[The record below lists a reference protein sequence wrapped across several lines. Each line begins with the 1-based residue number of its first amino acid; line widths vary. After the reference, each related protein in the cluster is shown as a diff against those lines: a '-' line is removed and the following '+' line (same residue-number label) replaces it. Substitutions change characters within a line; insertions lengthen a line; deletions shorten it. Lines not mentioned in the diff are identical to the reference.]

1 MAAGPQPRRFA
12 ALGGNF
18 FRNALGRLMDERR
31 PTDAESARPFPVP
44 LRSGCFEPLPARTGL
59 VLLLVAVCFVPRA
72 VFALGWNQLWTDS
85 VSFHNASVAL
95 AQGHWDAAFGEFGL
109 NLYPIV
115 LWLLRSLFADWETAA
130 KWFSVAAAS
139 AAVLPL
145 FGWTRR
151 QFDDRVATVA
161 CLCYAVHGKLV
172 AMSCLA
178 IRDPLFWL
186 LVLTA
191 FYLFWRAAVE
201 QRWWLHLA
209 SGVVLL
215 LTVHLR
221 TEGWLLL
228 VPLLGWNAIRA
239 YWGGRPALV
248 RSALGVAMATAT
260 VPLCLC
266 LVNTIWLRDAPQ
278 WSLLR
283 RDHARLLRDY
293 LWSPSEK
300 DAAAPAG
307 GSTSPEG
314 IDGKPAANESPPTAA
329 NDGAWATDFNP
340 LLPGAMSS
348 AVVARKLVVQLIKA
362 YTYPLGI
369 LAIVG
374 TTAWFSVYRRGE
386 HLIML
391 LMGLL
396 LLAAVWIR
404 SAVHSNDPRYFIPIV
419 LASLPWMALGAFR
432 IGAKLEG
439 LLTRF
444 GAVRCRNVW
453 AAALLGAAVLIPSV
467 ADMKLSWG
475 RYMVAHAQL
484 GRWIEAQF
492 GGEHTIAANTAELR
506 LVQYYSNSRLAG
518 FFHAVWPHPPEPPA
532 VLALQPDFVL
542 IWYEDSDAG
551 FSQFADHLCAAS
563 DGRYIRVP
571 AEQLPPHWIVCRRAE
586 LAPRRPQ

>member
-1 MAAGPQPRRFA
+1 
-12 ALGGNF
+12 
-18 FRNALGRLMDERR
+18 MDERS
-31 PTDAESARPFPVP
+31 PTNAESPRPFGAP
-44 LRSGCFEPLPARTGL
+44 LRSGCFEPLRCRAGL
-59 VLLLVAVCFVPRA
+59 VLLLLVVCFLPRA
-72 VFALGWNQLWTDS
+72 IFAVGWNQLWTDS

-95 AQGHWDAAFGEFGL
+95 SQRDWNGAFSEFGL
-109 NLYPIV
+109 NVYPMV

-130 KWFSVAAAS
+130 KWFSVAVAS
-139 AAVLPL
+139 FAVVPL

-151 QFDDRVATVA
+151 QFDDRVAVVA

-201 QRWWLHLA
+201 QRWWLHIA
-209 SGVVLL
+209 SGLVLL

-239 YWGGRPALV
+239 YWGGRAAAARAAVGTVLALAV
-248 RSALGVAMATAT
+248 L
-260 VPLCLC
+260 PLCLC
-266 LVNTIWLRDAPQ
+266 LINATWLREAPQ

-283 RDHARLLRDY
+283 RDHVRLLRDY
-293 LWSPSEK
+293 LRLSGVARSAAESEASASSENSARSTAPNARPPM
-300 DAAAPAG
+300 AA
-307 GSTSPEG
+307 
-314 IDGKPAANESPPTAA
+314 D
-329 NDGAWATDFNP
+329 DGAWATDFNP
-340 LLPGAMSS
+340 LLPGKMSS
-348 AVVARKLVVQLIKA
+348 AVVARKLFVQLVKA

-369 LAIVG
+369 LAFVG

-386 HLIML
+386 HLVLL
-391 LMGLL
+391 LMGFF
-396 LLAAVWIR
+396 LLAAVWVR

-419 LASLPWMALGAFR
+419 LASMPWMALGAFR
-432 IGAKLEG
+432 IEEKIET
-439 LLTRF
+439 LLGRL
-444 GAVRCRNVW
+444 GVAHRRDVW
-453 AAALLGAAVLIPSV
+453 ATIVLGAAVLIPSV

-484 GRWIEAQF
+484 GRWLGAEF
-492 GGEHTIAANTAELR
+492 GGGHTIAANTAELR

-518 FFHAVWPHPPEPPA
+518 FFHAVWPHPPEPPV

-551 FSQFADHLCAAS
+551 FSQFADHLCATS
-563 DGRYIRVP
+563 DGRYVRVP

-586 LAPRRPQ
+586 LTPNKPRELPQQVE

>member
-1 MAAGPQPRRFA
+1 M
-12 ALGGNF
+12 L
-18 FRNALGRLMDERR
+18 
-31 PTDAESARPFPVP
+31 
-44 LRSGCFEPLPARTGL
+44 
-59 VLLLVAVCFVPRA
+59 LLLVACFLPRA
-72 VFALGWNQLWTDS
+72 IFALGWNQLWTDS

-95 AQGHWDAAFGEFGL
+95 SQRDWNGAFGEFGL

-139 AAVLPL
+139 IAVVPL

-151 QFDDRVATVA
+151 QFDDRVAVVA

-201 QRWWLHLA
+201 QRWWMHLA
-209 SGVVLL
+209 SGAVLL

-239 YWGGRPALV
+239 YWGGRAAAVRAAAGTVIALAV
-248 RSALGVAMATAT
+248 

-266 LVNTIWLRDAPQ
+266 AINATWLRDAPQ

-283 RDHARLLRDY
+283 RDHARLLRNY
-293 LWSPSEK
+293 LCP
-300 DAAAPAG
+300 
-307 GSTSPEG
+307 
-314 IDGKPAANESPPTAA
+314 PAANDHVSEPAGTSPMAGIAGRPATTASPHA
-329 NDGAWATDFNP
+329 AAGDVGWATDFNP
-340 LLPGAMSS
+340 LLPGEMSS
-348 AVVARKLVVQLIKA
+348 AVVARKLIVQLIKA

-369 LAIVG
+369 LAFVG

-386 HLIML
+386 HLVL
-391 LMGLL
+391 LAMGILL
-396 LLAAVWIR
+396 LGAVWVR

-419 LASLPWMALGAFR
+419 LASMPWMALGALR
-432 IGAKLEG
+432 IKEKLEM
-439 LLTRF
+439 LLGRV
-444 GAVRCRNVW
+444 GIARRRDVW
-453 AAALLGAAVLIPSV
+453 AAVLLGAAVLIPSV

-475 RYMVAHAQL
+475 RYMVSHAQL
-484 GRWIEAQF
+484 GRWLGAQF
-492 GGEHTIAANTAELR
+492 GGGRTIAANTAELR

-518 FFHAVWPHPPEPPA
+518 FFHAIWPHPPAPPD
-532 VLALQPDFVL
+532 VLALQPDLVL

-551 FSQFADHLCAAS
+551 FSQYADHLCAAS
-563 DGRYIRVP
+563 DGRYVRVP
-571 AEQLPPHWIVCRRAE
+571 AEQLPPHWIVCRKAD
-586 LAPRRPQ
+586 LTPHQPQ

>member
-1 MAAGPQPRRFA
+1 M
-12 ALGGNF
+12 
-18 FRNALGRLMDERR
+18 
-31 PTDAESARPFPVP
+31 
-44 LRSGCFEPLPARTGL
+44 
-59 VLLLVAVCFVPRA
+59 
-72 VFALGWNQLWTDS
+72 GWNQLWTDS

-95 AQGHWDAAFGEFGL
+95 AQRDWNAAFGEFGL

-115 LWLLRSLFADWETAA
+115 LWVLRLLFADWETAA

-151 QFDDRVATVA
+151 QFDDRVAVVA

-201 QRWWLHLA
+201 QRWRLYVA
-209 SGVVLL
+209 SGIALL

-228 VPLLGWNAIRA
+228 VPLVGWNAIRA
-239 YWGGRPALV
+239 YWGGRPAAV
-248 RSALGVAMATAT
+248 RAAAGIGIALAVI
-260 VPLCLC
+260 PLCLC
-266 LVNTIWLRDAPQ
+266 LVNATWLREAPQ

-283 RDHARLLRDY
+283 RDHWRLLRDY
-293 LWSPSEK
+293 LERHSGANPKSTAEHSVSPGN
-300 DAAAPAG
+300 G
-307 GSTSPEG
+307 GPV
-314 IDGKPAANESPPTAA
+314 PTANA
-329 NDGAWATDFNP
+329 SQSQAASDGAWAADFNP
-340 LLPGAMSS
+340 LLPGKMSS
-348 AVVARKLVVQLIKA
+348 AVVARKLIVQLIKA
-362 YTYPLGI
+362 YTYPLGV

-374 TTAWFSVYRRGE
+374 TSVWFAVYRRGE
-386 HLIML
+386 HLVL
-391 LMGLL
+391 LFMGVLL
-396 LLAAVWIR
+396 LGAVWVR

-419 LASLPWMALGAFR
+419 LASMPWMALGALY
-432 IGAKLEG
+432 IKEKLET
-439 LLTRF
+439 LLERL
-444 GAVRCRNVW
+444 GVVGRRHVW

-475 RYMVAHAQL
+475 RYMVSHAEL
-484 GRWIEAQF
+484 GRWIGAEF
-492 GGEHTIAANTAELR
+492 GGGHTIAANTAELR

-518 FFHAVWPHPPEPPA
+518 FFHALWPHPPEPPA
-532 VLALQPDFVL
+532 IAALQPDFVL

-551 FSQFADHLCAAS
+551 FSQFADHLCATS
-563 DGRYIRVP
+563 EGRYIRVP
-571 AEQLPPHWIVCRRAE
+571 AEQLPPHWIVCRRAD
-586 LAPRRPQ
+586 LVPRRPR

>member
-1 MAAGPQPRRFA
+1 MDERSPADT
-12 ALGGNF
+12 
-18 FRNALGRLMDERR
+18 DERR
-31 PTDAESARPFPVP
+31 PADTRSVRPFAAP
-44 LRSGCFEPLPARTGL
+44 LRSGCFEPPPCRAGL
-59 VLLLVAVCFVPRA
+59 VMLLVAVCFLPRA
-72 VFALGWNQLWTDS
+72 IFAVGWNQLWTDS

-95 AQGHWDAAFGEFGL
+95 SQRDWNGAFGEFGL

-139 AAVLPL
+139 IAVVPL

-151 QFDDRVATVA
+151 QFDDRVAIVA

-186 LVLTA
+186 LLLTA

-209 SGVVLL
+209 SGALL
-215 LTVHLR
+215 LLNVHLR

-239 YWGGRPALV
+239 YWGGRAVAVRAAAGVILALAV
-248 RSALGVAMATAT
+248 

-266 LVNTIWLRDAPQ
+266 AINTTWLRDAPQ

-283 RDHARLLRDY
+283 RDHARLLHDY
-293 LWSPSEK
+293 LRP
-300 DAAAPAG
+300 
-307 GSTSPEG
+307 
-314 IDGKPAANESPPTAA
+314 PAADDEAASPTGPSSADGTVAKAA
-329 NDGAWATDFNP
+329 TSSPAPQTTRDNGWVADFNP
-340 LLPGAMSS
+340 LLPGKMSS
-348 AVVARKLVVQLIKA
+348 AVVARKLIVQLIKA

-374 TTAWFSVYRRGE
+374 TMAWFGVYRRGE
-386 HLIML
+386 HLVL
-391 LMGLL
+391 LVMGILL
-396 LLAAVWIR
+396 LGAVWVR

-419 LASLPWMALGAFR
+419 LASMPWMALGAFR
-432 IGAKLEG
+432 IKEKLEA
-439 LLTRF
+439 LLGRL
-444 GAVRCRNVW
+444 GVARRRDVW
-453 AAALLGAAVLIPSV
+453 AAVLLAAAVLIPSV

-484 GRWIEAQF
+484 GRWLGAQF
-492 GGEHTIAANTAELR
+492 GDGLTIAANTAELR
-506 LVQYYSNSRLAG
+506 LVQYYSKSRLAG
-518 FFHAVWPHPPEPPA
+518 FFHAIWPHPPDPPD

-563 DGRYIRVP
+563 DGRYVRVP
-571 AEQLPPHWIVCRRAE
+571 AEQLPPHWIVCRKAD
-586 LAPRRPQ
+586 LTPRRSQ

>member
-1 MAAGPQPRRFA
+1 
-12 ALGGNF
+12 
-18 FRNALGRLMDERR
+18 MDERSPANTGER
-31 PTDAESARPFPVP
+31 SPADALSARPFADP
-44 LRSGCFEPLPARTGL
+44 LRSGFFEPPRCRAGL
-59 VLLLVAVCFVPRA
+59 VLLLAAACFVPRA
-72 VFALGWNQLWTDS
+72 IFALGWNQLWTDS

-95 AQGHWDAAFGEFGL
+95 SQRDWNGAFGEFGL

-139 AAVLPL
+139 IAVAPL

-151 QFDDRVATVA
+151 QFDDRVAVVA

-201 QRWWLHLA
+201 QRWWMHLA
-209 SGVVLL
+209 SGAVLL

-228 VPLLGWNAIRA
+228 VPLFGWNALRA
-239 YWGGRPALV
+239 YWGGRAAAARAAAGTVIAL
-248 RSALGVAMATAT
+248 AMI
-260 VPLCLC
+260 PLCLS
-266 LVNTIWLRDAPQ
+266 VINATWLRDAPQ

-293 LWSPSEK
+293 LWP
-300 DAAAPAG
+300 
-307 GSTSPEG
+307 
-314 IDGKPAANESPPTAA
+314 PAANDHAAEPAGPLSTDEIESKSTAPSPGHPAA
-329 NDGAWATDFNP
+329 NDNGWVADFNP
-340 LLPGAMSS
+340 LLPGKMTS
-348 AVVARKLVVQLIKA
+348 AVVARKLIVQLIKA
-362 YTYPLGI
+362 YTYPLGL

-374 TTAWFSVYRRGE
+374 TVAWFPVYRRGE
-386 HLIML
+386 HLVL
-391 LMGLL
+391 LVMGVLL
-396 LLAAVWIR
+396 LGAVWVR

-419 LASLPWMALGAFR
+419 LASMPWMALGAFR
-432 IGAKLEG
+432 IKEKLETVLG
-439 LLTRF
+439 RLGIAR
-444 GAVRCRNVW
+444 RRNVW
-453 AAALLGAAVLIPSV
+453 AAVLLGAAVLIPSV

-475 RYMVAHAQL
+475 RYMVSHAQL
-484 GRWIEAQF
+484 GRWLDAQF
-492 GGEHTIAANTAELR
+492 GGGRTIAANTAELR

-518 FFHAVWPHPPEPPA
+518 FFHAVWPHPPTPPD

-551 FSQFADHLCAAS
+551 FSQFADHLCAVS
-563 DGRYIRVP
+563 DGRYVRVP
-571 AEQLPPHWIVCRRAE
+571 AEQLPPHWIVCRKADLIPNR
-586 LAPRRPQ
+586 PR